1 MTAGREGRMDVREI
15 GAALGV
21 VLSLVFVGV
30 QIHQNTLAVRS
41 ATLQALSDAH
51 RDVVMSSVLETEH
64 SALIARVLSGETS
77 SDFTSA
83 ENTRLMGWYV
93 VLIAHLQ
100 NTYLQRE
107 AGVVDEEVFE
117 SFGWHSPVLRTSH
130 FDEYSERA
138 IAAAASPEFAAF
150 FRSWMAAHPVDH

>member
-1 MTAGREGRMDVREI
+1 MTFGREGRMGVREI
-15 GAALGV
+15 AAALGV
-21 VLSLVFVGV
+21 VLSLIFVGV

-51 RDVVMSSVLETEH
+51 RDVVMSSVLASEH
-64 SALIARVLSGETS
+64 SALIARVLAGETS
-77 SDFTSA
+77 ADFSSA

-93 VLIAHLQ
+93 VLIGHLQ

-117 SFGWHSPVLRTSH
+117 SFGWNSPVLRSTH
-130 FDEYSERA
+130 FDEYAERA
-138 IAAAASPEFAAF
+138 ISAAASPEFAAF
-150 FRSWMAAHPVDH
+150 FRGWMVSHPTSH